1 MNKTLEILL
10 ISQMQHWEIV
20 VLFVVK
26 LMTNKHINT
35 DNIFLHLTLSH
46 NLAMCC
52 TVFISLESSSH
63 AYKNLV

>member
-1 MNKTLEILL
+1 MNETLEILL
-10 ISQMQHWEIV
+10 ISQRQHWEIV

-35 DNIFLHLTLSH
+35 DNILLYLILSH

-52 TVFISLESSSH
+52 TVFIPLESSSH
-63 AYKNLV
+63 AYENLV